1 MCLTVGYWLST
12 DNINIPSPTRMNI
25 LLLLTNARHC
35 NMLFAFFNLVS
46 LFYEDIVSQSNNKF
60 FLVNCLLFSYF
71 PLLFICLII
80 SPQAKVIKWL
90 RHKGLLR
97 MKHNI
102 QCCWDLSGYFRE
114 FSKRR
119 INHERRA
126 LFQERLT
133 WIISIFLNV
142 SI

>member
-1 MCLTVGYWLST
+1 MCLTVGYCLST
-12 DNINIPSPTRMNI
+12 HPPEWT
-25 LLLLTNARHC
+25 
-35 NMLFAFFNLVS
+35 
-46 LFYEDIVSQSNNKF
+46 FYSCWLMRDIVICYLPSLIWSLCFTKILFLRAITSF